1 MKYLVFPMSIFLGA
15 SLIAAKSFSVSS
27 EINQEINEVSIM
39 SNEAV
44 NHDNWRI
51 TNDGVMGGLS
61 EGAIEIQNNNV
72 KFFGTISTENNGG
85 FTSTFKRVASLPQ
98 HIDSIRIRVKGD
110 GNIFQLRVRS
120 QVSRYL
126 LAYKVSF
133 LTEANKVTSHTFKL
147 ADFKASFRGR
157 EIDNAPLL
165 TASTIEQI
173 GFLYT
178 KKQPGNFI
186 LSIQAIDFFES

>member
-1 MKYLVFPMSIFLGA
+1 MGA
-15 SLIAAKSFSVSS
+15 ALITFKAFSFAP
-27 EINQEINEVSIM
+27 EINQESNKVSIM
-39 SNEAV
+39 SNETV
-44 NHDNWRI
+44 NHDNWHI

-61 EGAIEIQNNNV
+61 EGAIDIENNNI

-85 FTSTFKRVASLPQ
+85 FTSTFKRISSLPKY
-98 HIDSIRIRVKGD
+98 IDSIRVRVKGD
-110 GNIFQLRVRS
+110 GNLFQLRVIS
-120 QVSRYL
+120 QVSRYS

-133 LTEANKVTSHTFKL
+133 LTDANKVTSHTFKL
-147 ADFKASFRGR
+147 ADFTASFRGR

-178 KKQPGNFI
+178 KKQPGSFV
-186 LSIQAIDFFES
+186 LSIQDIDFFESQREKDHQ